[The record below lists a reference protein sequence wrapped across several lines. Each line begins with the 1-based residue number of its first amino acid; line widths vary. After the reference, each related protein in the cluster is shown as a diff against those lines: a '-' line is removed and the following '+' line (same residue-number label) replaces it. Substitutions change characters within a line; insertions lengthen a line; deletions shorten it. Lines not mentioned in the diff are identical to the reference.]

1 MLPFLKKKIRV
12 LLLDDDPSMQ
22 RLVSTI
28 LKRAG
33 CRVDVF
39 LTGRDALGAISSQY
53 YDVLLLDLM
62 MPHEGGM
69 TVIRHLR
76 DKKPEMLR
84 RAVVLTASS
93 ESVIDSV
100 SDGVAAIVLKPFK
113 AEQLIDTVRSVSAA
127 A

>member
-1 MLPFLKKKIRV
+1 MRFLKKKIRV

-39 LTGRDALGAISSQY
+39 LTGRDALGAIANEQ

-93 ESVIDSV
+93 ESVIGSV